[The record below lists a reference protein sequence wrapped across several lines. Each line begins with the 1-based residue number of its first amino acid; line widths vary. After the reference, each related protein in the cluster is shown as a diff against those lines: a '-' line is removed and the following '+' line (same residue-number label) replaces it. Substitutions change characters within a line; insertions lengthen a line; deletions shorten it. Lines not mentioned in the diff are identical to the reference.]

1 MLAFVVG
8 VLFGAGVTVLILGFL
23 AVVADEDERRQVE
36 RRQQILEA
44 DRKRI
49 KDGLEAHYR

>member
-36 RRQQILEA
+36 RRQRIREA
-44 DRKRI
+44 DRKRM
-49 KDGLEAHYR
+49 DELEAHYR